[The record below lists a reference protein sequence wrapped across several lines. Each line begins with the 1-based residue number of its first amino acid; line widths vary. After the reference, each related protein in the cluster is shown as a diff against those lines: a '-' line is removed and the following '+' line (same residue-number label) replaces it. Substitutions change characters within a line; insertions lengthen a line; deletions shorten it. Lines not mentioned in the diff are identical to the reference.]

1 MGVLAENDAI
11 ASVMMWEAMDA
22 VNDGIVI
29 VDKTSRILYVNKAYT
44 KILAVSKDK
53 VLHKQVKTI
62 EPGALILQVL
72 QNKEPV
78 LQQLVEVKTRGKK
91 IRVNITP
98 IMKDGTLL
106 GAVSVF
112 NDITC
117 LGARKSWKRHNDS
130 INRSLKRLQTA
141 RFMLNFLIS
150 LDRIL
155 TFCDACGWLN

>member
-91 IRVNITP
+91 YE
-98 IMKDGTLL
+98 
-106 GAVSVF
+106 
-112 NDITC
+112 
-117 LGARKSWKRHNDS
+117 S
-130 INRSLKRLQTA
+130 ILHRS
-141 RFMLNFLIS
+141 
-150 LDRIL
+150 
-155 TFCDACGWLN
+155 

>member
-112 NDITC
+112 NDITE
-117 LGARKSWKRHNDS
+117 LSRSQEELEKAQRLNQSIFKAAADRADRKSVV
-130 INRSLKRLQTA
+130 
-141 RFMLNFLIS
+141 
-150 LDRIL
+150 
-155 TFCDACGWLN
+155 

>member
-112 NDITC
+112 NDITE
-117 LGARKSWKRHNDS
+117 LS
-130 INRSLKRLQTA
+130 RSQEELEKA
-141 RFMLNFLIS
+141 
-150 LDRIL
+150 
-155 TFCDACGWLN
+155 

>member
-112 NDITC
+112 NDITE
-117 LGARKSWKRHNDS
+117 LSRSQEELEKAQRLNQS
-130 INRSLKRLQTA
+130 IFKA
-141 RFMLNFLIS
+141 ADMLPF
-150 LDRIL
+150 R
-155 TFCDACGWLN
+155 

>member
-91 IRVNITP
+91 NTSQYYTDHERRYT
-98 IMKDGTLL
+98 
-106 GAVSVF
+106 S
-112 NDITC
+112 
-117 LGARKSWKRHNDS
+117 RR
-130 INRSLKRLQTA
+130 
-141 RFMLNFLIS
+141 
-150 LDRIL
+150 RI
-155 TFCDACGWLN
+155 GIQ